1 MVSVRMP
8 GDLQDEIRTWAK
20 KQEDKPFLATPHRR
34 LVEIGLACGTK
45 PPARRSENNTAKAKE
60 LAAWPMM
67 RRRLKNKPIGSAT
80 RSMDLRI
87 SRRPHRA
94 GEGIR
99 EMNRLQK
106 FVEHPSEGE
115 RLGRIAYA
123 FGPVNLPEAAPGFK
137 WKAVSSF
144 NPGDELT
151 KNAALKDV
159 FRAAILNGCA
169 VVKAA

>member
-144 NPGDELT
+144 NPR
-151 KNAALKDV
+151 
-159 FRAAILNGCA
+159 RAH
-169 VVKAA
+169 